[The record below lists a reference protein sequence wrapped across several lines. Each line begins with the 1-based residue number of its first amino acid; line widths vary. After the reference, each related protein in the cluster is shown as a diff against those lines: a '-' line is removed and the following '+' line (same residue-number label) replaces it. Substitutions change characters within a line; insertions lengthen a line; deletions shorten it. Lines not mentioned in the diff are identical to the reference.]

1 MVLKNNEVDLNLV
14 LKFKVKIFDH
24 TVLATSDNLMRL
36 KCGQEGHFAR
46 FFFFSSSD
54 ESATELMNYSQPQE
68 QEDSPTGYSFERSTS
83 LS

>member
-24 TVLATSDNLMRL
+24 SL
-36 KCGQEGHFAR
+36 GHFGQFDAFKVR
-46 FFFFSSSD
+46 TGGAFCPFFFFSSSD
-54 ESATELMNYSQPQE
+54 ESDTELMNYSQPQE